1 MDRQKDREWRDR
13 QTVRDGGKKER
24 KKERRLQVCIYTDT
38 GIIVKVFL
46 SSDTLQ
52 VSTYRIYV
60 SSKNPPCFDPLF
72 TSMLFFFSKGSLIL
86 LHKQIVTAKSGM
98 QWYCIRDMCE
108 VSVF

>member
-1 MDRQKDREWRDR
+1 M
-13 QTVRDGGKKER
+13 RDGRKKER
-24 KKERRLQVCIYTDT
+24 KTFAGVHIIYYTDT

-60 SSKNPPCFDPLF
+60 SSKTPPCFDPLF
-72 TSMLFFFSKGSLIL
+72 TSMLLFFFSKGSLIL